1 MEIEEEKEI
10 NQPHL
15 ISDEIKWAIVFF
27 KKNGHINKGTAKAL
41 TEFFGRAISH
51 QTVKRIWDNYQETG
65 SVDNRWSSM
74 GRPKAISEEDLERLL
89 DSCRED
95 RVISVKG
102 RKEELDLEAGR
113 STINR
118 ALLDNGFKAYKQGY

>member
-15 ISDEIKWAIVFF
+15 ISDEIKWVIVFF
-27 KKNGHINKGTAKAL
+27 KKNEHTNKGTAKVL

-65 SVDNRWSSM
+65 SVDNRSWEDPRQLVRRIWKGYLIVV
-74 GRPKAISEEDLERLL
+74 GRI
-89 DSCRED
+89 
-95 RVISVKG
+95 G
-102 RKEELDLEAGR
+102 
-113 STINR
+113 
-118 ALLDNGFKAYKQGY
+118 